1 MEIQKDKSGNLTYK
15 IGFGV
20 LITIVG
26 FFAIQQMN
34 KLTEIQKDI
43 VTVQKTIVQI
53 QSSILTR
60 NEVKEIARD
69 EIVKYN
75 FEKGK

>member
-1 MEIQKDKSGNLTYK
+1 MIDIKEKGQNITYK
-15 IGFGV
+15 VMFGL
-20 LITIVG
+20 LISIVG
-26 FFAIQQMN
+26 FFAVQQMN

-43 VTVQKTIVQI
+43 VQLQKTIVQM
-53 QSSILTR
+53 QVSVLTR
-60 NEVKEIARD
+60 QDVKEIARD